1 MNTTDPRPSPVQ
13 QPPDQETGE
22 PPPPT
27 RALPTDRQLPGLGW
41 NDSGHRHYVPAG
53 TLPMPGESQYYRAAC
68 GAVCLRMPP
77 PRDGW
82 EYEYQRLPLHP
93 DCQPQEE
100 TAMADKKDQP
110 KKPAPEPEKDQ
121 PKPQRTEREQR
132 EAGGWNWE

>member
-22 PPPPT
+22 PPTLT

-41 NDSGHRHYVPAG
+41 NDSGELHYVPAG
-53 TLPMPGESQYYRAAC
+53 TLPTPGESQYYRAVC

-77 PRDGW
+77 PREGW

-100 TAMADKKDQP
+100 TGMPDDEEQPNTPPELEKKDPP
-110 KKPAPEPEKDQ
+110 K
-121 PKPQRTEREQR
+121 RTEREQR